1 MPSLLEGFGLVYPEA
16 MAAGKPCIALQGTA
30 PAEIVV
36 DGETGR
42 LVPQN
47 DPAALGDALVDLL
60 GNPERARAM
69 GEAGRRRYEREFTAR
84 AFERRFQPVVDEL
97 VGG

>member
-1 MPSLLEGFGLVYPEA
+1 MSA
-16 MAAGKPCIALQGTA
+16 S
-30 PAEIVV
+30 AEIVV

-47 DPAALGDALVDLL
+47 DPAALAGALIDLL
-60 GNPERARAM
+60 GNPDRARTL

-84 AFERRFQPVVDEL
+84 AFERRFQPVIDEL